1 MLATGTISPEIEIKA
16 KEYIAAGYQRL
27 VTFECASGGYN
38 WWVGDDPGNAILT
51 AMMVM
56 MTTDT
61 KKVSYV
67 DENVIKRAAK
77 WLADHQ
83 RADGSWGEEM
93 HLHAGN
99 ETLGKGSL
107 RATAYITWALLHSGY
122 ETGAS
127 AKAITHLRSKVGA
140 ETDVY
145 TQAMVVKALAVNNAS
160 DSAINAVVQKIHD
173 ARIEDGDQVSWSADG
188 ATMVN
193 SWGNNANIEA
203 TALVALAFME
213 AGAYPGDVQG
223 GLNYLIANK
232 DDQGNWGYSTQ
243 ATVLA
248 LKALLGSLSAG
259 SPVTDATATVSVNG
273 VEIATR
279 DFNDFNGDV
288 LWQVE
293 LNEHAIEGDNTVV
306 LEYEG
311 LGNLMYQMTSTHYI
325 PWTQAE
331 PEVTGPLTIDVAY
344 DKTTLSVD
352 DTIHVQVTVTNN
364 DAGATG
370 MVMADLGLPPGF
382 EVDTSELNALKEAGV
397 VQKIEKTSL
406 NLLVYI
412 NSVMPDKPLT
422 FGYDLVAQ
430 YPLEASAPKSEAYFY
445 YNKEEKAESG
455 PVGVI
460 VN

>member
-1 MLATGTISPEIEIKA
+1 MQ
-16 KEYIAAGYQRL
+16 YIAAGYQSL

-56 MTTDT
+56 MTSDT

-67 DENVIKRAAK
+67 DEKVIQRAAK
-77 WLADHQ
+77 WLADKQ
-83 RADGSWGEEM
+83 RSDGSWGEEM
-93 HLHAGN
+93 HLHSGN

-107 RATAYITWALLHSGY
+107 RATAYITWALLESGY
-122 ETGAS
+122 ETATVK
-127 AKAITHLRSKVGA
+127 KALSHLRQEVSK
-140 ETDVY
+140 EKDVY
-145 TQAMVVKALAVNNAS
+145 TQAMVVKALAINNAS
-160 DSAINAVVQKIHD
+160 DSAINAVVKSIHD
-173 ARIEDGDQVSWSADG
+173 AREEDGDFIFWKPNG
-188 ATMVN
+188 ATMVQ
-193 SWGNNANIEA
+193 SWGNNAYIES

-248 LKALLGSLSAG
+248 LKALLGSLSASG
-259 SPVTDATATVSVNG
+259 AATTAATATVFLNG
-273 VEIATR
+273 EEIATR
-279 DFNDFNGDV
+279 DFTDFNADV
-288 LWQVE
+288 LWQVDLSE
-293 LNEHAIEGDNTVV
+293 LAIEGENHVT

-311 LGNLMYQMTSTHYI
+311 VGNLMYQMTSTHFV
-325 PWTQAE
+325 PWTEVE
-331 PEVTGPLTIDVAY
+331 PEVTGPLTIDVEY

-352 DTIHVQVTVTNN
+352 DTIHVTVKVTNN
-364 DAGATG
+364 DAEASG

-382 EVDTSELNALKEAGV
+382 EVDLSELNSLKAQGV

-412 NSVMPDKPLT
+412 NSVIPGEPLV
-422 FGYDLVAQ
+422 FGYNLIAQ
-430 YPLEASAPKSEAYFY
+430 YPLEAAAPKSEAYFY
-445 YNKEEKAESG
+445 YNKEEKAEAP

-460 VN
+460 VK

>member
-1 MLATGTISPEIEIKA
+1 M
-16 KEYIAAGYQRL
+16 
-27 VTFECASGGYN
+27 
-38 WWVGDDPGNAILT
+38 GDDPGNAILT

-61 KKVSYV
+61 KKVNYV

-77 WLADHQ
+77 WLADRQ
-83 RADGSWGEEM
+83 GSDGSWGEEM

-122 ETGAS
+122 ESGATT
-127 AKAITHLRSKVGA
+127 KALAHMRSKVGS
-140 ETDVY
+140 EDDVY
-145 TQAMVVKALAVNNAS
+145 TQAMVVKALAVNDPS
-160 DSAINAVVQKIHD
+160 DTTINAVVQKIHD
-173 ARIEDGDQVSWSADG
+173 ARIEDGDFVSWSTEG

-203 TALVALAFME
+203 TALVSLAFME

-248 LKALLGSLSAG
+248 LKALLGSLSTG
-259 SPVTDATATVSVNG
+259 SPNTDATATVRVNG
-273 VEIATR
+273 EEIATHT
-279 DFNDFNGDV
+279 FNDFNGDV

-293 LNEHAIEGDNTVV
+293 LNEHAVEGDNVV
-306 LEYEG
+306 ELEYAG

-325 PWTQAE
+325 PWTHVE
-331 PEVTGPLTIDVAY
+331 PEVTGPLTIDVQY

-364 DAGATG
+364 DEGATG

-382 EVDTSELNALKEAGV
+382 VVDTSELNTLKEAGV

-412 NSVMPDKPLT
+412 NSVSPGEPLE

-445 YNKEEKAESG
+445 YNKEEKAETG
-455 PVGVI
+455 PVGV
-460 VN
+460 VVQ